1 MFLESLRVPGPARHL
16 HYLISLSQWAL
27 EPVAS
32 VIPVFYGGGN

>member
-1 MFLESLRVPGPARHL
+1 MESLRGPGAARRL
-16 HYLISLSQWAL
+16 HYLMSLSQRAL